1 MNTGGILNRVEIM
14 TYSIL
19 TSLMSGME
27 RLRGLPHSWQSL
39 NPPTPA
45 FESQVV
51 IEKGLVHEHSL
62 SKVWSL
68 IKDTVPPL
76 FLWLVLGFAA
86 GFLIGMVQPR

>member
-1 MNTGGILNRVEIM
+1 MYTGGILNRVEIM
-14 TYSIL
+14 TYSML

-27 RLRGLPHSWQSL
+27 RLRGLPQSWQSL
-39 NPPTPA
+39 NPPAPA
-45 FESQVV
+45 SESHAV
-51 IEKGLVHEHSL
+51 IEKGLIPEQSL